1 MEHVRGGV
9 APGGQDTTKHQLLS
23 TTQHKEDL
31 LCWRAGG
38 GGAKGVGLFV
48 SALGKG
54 MAKQQ
59 QVLFRGFLRRKGVC
73 DRESC

>member
-38 GGAKGVGLFV
+38 GGAEGGRLVCVCIRQRHGQAAAGAFSWLFKEKR
-48 SALGKG
+48 SL
-54 MAKQQ
+54 
-59 QVLFRGFLRRKGVC
+59 
-73 DRESC
+73 

>member
-1 MEHVRGGV
+1 VGWPLGVRTPPNTSFLV
-9 APGGQDTTKHQLLS
+9 QLS
-23 TTQHKEDL
+23 TKKICYAGGL
-31 LCWRAGG
+31 GG
-38 GGAKGVGLFV
+38 GGPKGVGLFV